1 MIQIQSMVVTGFWF
15 SYLLRRCS
23 GSLTHFLI
31 LQNKC
36 TNAFQNGL
44 FKTGMTIIQFS
55 TVLSSTGRLKVWEW
69 LAGLSLH
76 DIKSVI
82 NGCHTVPPDWF
93 AGEADRAR
101 GTCFFPLELTF
112 NCGLD
117 SYPWEMQN
125 DFFYHSENHP
135 GGMITFSPWNITFA
149 NTVHW
154 SHDLSGNIRPQLS
167 VTHER
172 VKEEVGLTWAIAN
185 ISTGQQG

>member
-1 MIQIQSMVVTGFWF
+1 MIQIQSTVVTGFWF

-93 AGEADRAR
+93 AGEAERAR

-125 DFFYHSENHP
+125 DFFYHSEIKSQITLVEWLPLAH
-135 GGMITFSPWNITFA
+135 GTSHLLILLTDLMISWETQGPSSLSPMK
-149 NTVHW
+149 
-154 SHDLSGNIRPQLS
+154 G
-167 VTHER
+167 
-172 VKEEVGLTWAIAN
+172 
-185 ISTGQQG
+185 